1 MTNQKFRGGST
12 NKIDDFICLYSGN
25 RESIEID
32 FHLLKA
38 TRNLEK
44 RKGEEGLKELP
55 HLDFLKVTVS
65 FFIERNN
72 SDGVGE
78 ECSLTPR
85 PTVRCYRVIC
95 F

>member
-25 RESIEID
+25 RESLEID

-44 RKGEEGLKELP
+44 KKGRGWIK
-55 HLDFLKVTVS
+55 KTS
-65 FFIERNN
+65 
-72 SDGVGE
+72 
-78 ECSLTPR
+78 TP
-85 PTVRCYRVIC
+85 
-95 F
+95 